1 MLTVILWD
9 MRYGPNHKKLSRD
22 RILDVAGRQFR
33 AKGSEAVRVAD
44 VMLAAGLTHGGFYK
58 HFADKD
64 QLLREAIRT
73 ALDQI
78 ATRFQQLA
86 ESHSRPEALRTVI
99 QTYLSREHMLNPDLG
114 CALAAL
120 GTELGRM
127 PAEMKQAV
135 GEALDAYAD
144 RLDFLM
150 PGDTAAQRRAGFLV
164 LFSSMA
170 GCVMSAR
177 AHASEARQ
185 QQILVTGRAFF
196 EQTFCSD
203 QTPAFLETIQ

>member
-1 MLTVILWD
+1 
-9 MRYGPNHKKLSRD
+9 MRYGPNHKQLSRN

-33 AKGSEAVRVAD
+33 ARGSEAVRVTD

-78 ATRFQQLA
+78 ATHFKELA
-86 ESHSRPEALRTVI
+86 ETLSRPEALRKVI
-99 QTYLSREHMLNPDLG
+99 HTYLSPEHMQNPELG

-127 PAEMKQAV
+127 PQEMKQAV
-135 GEALDAYAD
+135 SEALDAYAD

-150 PGDTAAQRRAGFLV
+150 PGESAAQRRAAFLV
-164 LFSSMA
+164 LFPSMA
-170 GCVMSAR
+170 GCIMAAR
-177 AHASEARQ
+177 AHTSDERQ
-185 QQILVTGRAFF
+185 LQILSAGRAFF
-196 EQTFCSD
+196 EQTFCTD
-203 QTPAFLETIQ
+203 LNPAFLETIA